1 MSQSPADA
9 LGPDP
14 ASVHDAGRTGLGAG
28 TVGAAGLP
36 GPNGQCSDAQG
47 ADGQGG
53 SGLAPDG
60 LATDG
65 LAPDGLAPDGQGAGG
80 LAPGGLAPDGQAT
93 DGLASGG
100 QAAGSER
107 RTDLIETA
115 RTHWASALT
124 DLGGRNTL
132 LYFKDRRSGTLDLA
146 QADPAALT
154 HFVDTGS
161 IRLTRL

>member
-14 ASVHDAGRTGLGAG
+14 ASVHDAGRIGLGAG

-36 GPNGQCSDAQG
+36 GPNGQRR
-47 ADGQGG
+47 DGQG
-53 SGLAPDG
+53 A
-60 LATDG
+60 
-65 LAPDGLAPDGQGAGG
+65 DGQGAGG
-80 LAPGGLAPDGQAT
+80 LATDGLATDGLAT